1 VTTLLVEPAALDGAE
16 VRVEGEAYRHLFR
29 AARLRVGDPL
39 RVADGRGRARRGRVA
54 RVERRAG
61 VVALAEEE
69 AANEA
74 SRRVELFVAPP
85 RPQRAAWLVEKATE
99 VGCAAVRFVAAG
111 RAPRRFAAA
120 QIQRLGRVARAAVE
134 QCDRSRVP
142 EVTGTHAFDELPR
155 LLEPLPARWFLD
167 PAGPAGAAPAGALP
181 DGAFAGEAPAAFAA
195 GALPPDL
202 PPAAVLIGP
211 EGGWSAEEG
220 RRLAAW
226 DCRPVSLGP
235 RTLRVETAAVA
246 AAALLLLR

>member
-1 VTTLLVEPAALDGAE
+1 VTTLLVEPAALDAAE

-29 AARLRVGDPL
+29 AARLRAGDEL

-54 RVERRAG
+54 RVERRVA
-61 VVALAEEE
+61 VVTLGEEA

-74 SRRVELFVAPP
+74 ARAVELLVAPP
-85 RPQRAAWLVEKATE
+85 RPQRAAWLVEKGTE

-120 QIQRLGRVARAAVE
+120 QIEHLGRVAQAAVE

-142 EVTGTHAFDELPR
+142 AVTGTHAFDELPR
-155 LLEPLPARWFLD
+155 LLAPLPARWFLD
-167 PAGPAGAAPAGALP
+167 LAGPSGAPPAGATPEGAL
-181 DGAFAGEAPAAFAA
+181 AGEALASAASALAA
-195 GALPPDL
+195 A
-202 PPAAVLIGP
+202 PPAAALLIGP
-211 EGGWSAEEG
+211 EGGWSAEE
-220 RRLAAW
+220 RRHLAAW
-226 DCRPVSLGP
+226 GCRPLSLGP